1 VNKTVHVDLGRE
13 PTDPPEARV
22 MVRVCRTGLS
32 NLNARQ
38 SRDLEMALLL
48 LAAALAPNDELDAV
62 TAEARELIERTR
74 NWRQS
79 RVFVR

>member
-1 VNKTVHVDLGRE
+1 MNKTVHLDLGRE
-13 PTDPPEARV
+13 STDPPEARA
-22 MVRVCRTGLS
+22 MVRICRTGLS

-74 NWRQS
+74 HWRQS